1 MSSSSYTGFNTLAS
15 RFGGQTP
22 LLASLAVLLAAGAM
36 PLAAQPPRGEVTRT
50 RTSRAEPTDSTER
63 PLRVLQRQ
71 LDSLTRVYN
80 DHDDLTMVQRRR
92 VEDDLGRTVNR
103 LEELAARM
111 NLART
116 EVTRAGEQ
124 IRIHLAPQMAER
136 AAASMARA
144 LMQVREAEQAR
155 PRGWIGLVVQGPG
168 LTPRVEDGE
177 LLVRYFAYPRVV
189 SVDPSSPA
197 QRAGLVPNDTL
208 LAYDGVDVS
217 ENDISFTRLLRPNAR
232 VTIRIRRDGEV
243 REVPVTVA
251 AAPMRIVQRR
261 DDEFRAREP
270 WTPASIP
277 KPAMFPRSPLPPPP
291 PRGATMR
298 VTGRSAPA
306 DIAPVVPVAPAEAFR
321 STRPLFAVGFPYGN
335 GVAGAQLSTISEG
348 LGRAL
353 GVSSGVL
360 VTSAPVGSPANE
372 SGLVDGDVIVKV
384 SGQAVR
390 RLSEVRDIVALAV
403 ENGDR
408 AVELNIVR
416 QRKAMRLMLKW

>member
-1 MSSSSYTGFNTLAS
+1 MSSSSYTVFITP
-15 RFGGQTP
+15 P

-36 PLAAQPPRGEVTRT
+36 PLAAQQPRGEIART
-50 RTSRAEPTDSTER
+50 RTSRAEPPDSTER

-80 DHDDLTMVQRRR
+80 EHDDLTMVQRRR
-92 VEDDLGRTVNR
+92 VEDDLGRTVNQ

-136 AAASMARA
+136 AAASMSRA

-243 REVPVTVA
+243 REVLVTVA

-277 KPAMFPRSPLPPPP
+277 KPAMFPRSPLPPPT

-298 VTGRSAPA
+298 VTGRAAPT
-306 DIAPVVPVAPAEAFR
+306 DIAPVAPVAPAEAFR
-321 STRPLFAVGFPYGN
+321 STRPLVAVGFPYGN

-353 GVSSGVL
+353 GVGSGVL

-384 SGQAVR
+384 GGQAVR
-390 RLSEVRDIVALAV
+390 RLSEVRDIIALAV